1 MSSPLE
7 DKLNE
12 DLKASMKG
20 GDKVAL
26 LAIRAVKTEL
36 MKRRTAKAG
45 VEITDD
51 LVTDTL
57 RAYVK
62 QLQGSIDELVA
73 GGADASEDNIVQMRG
88 EIAYLDRYLPKL
100 LDDAA
105 TAALVDAVLAANGI
119 TDPKMAGKATGLVMK
134 DHKGKVDPG
143 VVARIVRQKLGA

>member
-1 MSSPLE
+1 MASQLE

-12 DLKASMKG
+12 DLKASMKA
-20 GDKVAL
+20 GDKLAL

-45 VEITDD
+45 VEVTDE
-51 LVTDTL
+51 LVIDTL

-62 QLQGSIDELVA
+62 QLQGSIDELLA
-73 GGADASEDNIVQMRG
+73 GGADPGEDNIVQMGG

-119 TDPKMAGKATGLVMK
+119 ADPKMAGKATGLVMK
-134 DHKGKVDPG
+134 DNKGKVDPG
-143 VVARIVRQKLGA
+143 VVARIVKQKLGA

>member
-1 MSSPLE
+1 VSSPLE